1 MNWHPVSL
9 NGTQFRSHYGYTH
22 IGDETLDSRVKLGP
36 KDRVTL
42 RRTKNYLKVFTIR
55 ATIKRLQGAGSN
67 EIEHSYWSRALNWSQ
82 GL

>member
-9 NGTQFRSHYGYTH
+9 NGIQFRSHYGYTD
-22 IGDETLDSRVKLGP
+22 IGDEILDSRVKLGP

-55 ATIKRLQGAGSN
+55 ATIKGSKEQGPMKLSIPIGQ
-67 EIEHSYWSRALNWSQ
+67 EL
-82 GL
+82 